1 MDYKKDLLTKLPQ
14 LKNTEGFP
22 IGKDEDIVALSQP
35 PYYTACPNPYIA
47 DFIKEHGTP
56 YNEETDN
63 YHREPFV
70 ADVSEGKGHPIYK
83 VHTYHTKVPHKAIIP
98 FIEHYTKEGDIVLDA
113 FCGTGM
119 TGVATQ
125 ECNRNAILSDLSP
138 MASFIAYNYNN
149 PIDIFSFKYKAS
161 KILEDTYD
169 ECGWMYETLHSDGV
183 TKGTINYTVWSDVFI
198 SPFSGNEFVFYD
210 VAVDKETGKVKS
222 EFLCPETGATLT
234 KKQCEKA
241 TIIEYDPILKKE
253 FSVAKQVPVLIN
265 YSIKYYGKGKN
276 SKKTFDKKLDENDF
290 KLINSINEQ
299 SIPYWFPI
307 EELPNG
313 YNTVQPKRSHNLNY
327 VHNFYTKRTLFIL
340 SSIFSKCDDSIF
352 KIWFTSQ
359 LINLSKLN
367 RYRPEVSFPYNPL
380 NGTLY
385 IGSQI
390 SEANVFEAYKNK
402 IVKFVQ
408 AFATIT
414 KKNNV
419 SVCSS
424 TQLHIPSNSIDY
436 IFTDPPFGSNIMY
449 SEMNFIWEAWLKV
462 STNNTDEAIINNVQQ
477 KKSDDYYDLMLKSFV
492 EYYRVL
498 KPKRWITVEFNNSS
512 SKIWNLIQNAIT
524 KSGFIISQVSIL
536 DKRQGSFK
544 QVTSANSVKSD
555 LIISAFK
562 PSTAFEKISS
572 VQTNKD
578 IEIYYVNEL
587 LTNLSQKPIVERTDK
602 MLYSKMIAYYI
613 QRGYE
618 IRYDAKS
625 FYSLLH
631 ANFVQEDGFWFTA
644 DQINSYLEYKKQ
656 QKMEGIDEVKSGEMF
671 LFVTDEKSALVWLY
685 NFLSIPKTFSDISVA
700 FNQTANIQGDNVP
713 DLRELLEQNFIFE
726 NAKYRRPLSEPEH
739 NQLVEKR
746 ERLLMR
752 EFETLLIQAQT
763 ERKKIKEVRKEALIY
778 GFETCYKNKRYQ
790 DILTLAG
797 KLDKSILENNGD
809 LNDFV
814 QASDIM
820 ITGIQ

>member
-1 MDYKKDLLTKLPQ
+1 MDYKKDLLTKLPE
-14 LKNTEGFP
+14 LKKIEGYP
-22 IGKDEDIVALSQP
+22 IGKDEDIIALSQP
-35 PYYTACPNPYIA
+35 PYYTACPNPYIE

-70 ADVSEGKGHPIYK
+70 ADVSEGKGHPIYN

-98 FIEHYTKEGDIVLDA
+98 FIEHYTNEGDIVLDG

-149 PIDIFSFKYKAS
+149 PIDIPSFKYKAS
-161 KILEDTYD
+161 KILEETFD
-169 ECGWMYETLHSDGV
+169 ECGWMYETLHTDGI

-198 SPFSGNEFVFYD
+198 SPFSGNEFIFYD
-210 VAVDKETGKVKS
+210 VAVDKETGKVS
-222 EFLCPETGATLT
+222 NEFLCPDTGAILT
-234 KKQCEKA
+234 KKQCEKVYVN
-241 TIIEYDPILKKE
+241 EFDPILNNNYK
-253 FSVAKQVPVLIN
+253 VAKQVPVLIN
-265 YSIKYYGKGKN
+265 YSIKNYGKGKN
-276 SKKTFDKKLDENDF
+276 SKKSFNKKLDNKDF
-290 KLINSINEQ
+290 ELINTINELT
-299 SIPYWFPI
+299 IPYWFPI
-307 EELPNG
+307 DELPHG
-313 YNTVQPKRSHNLNY
+313 YNTAQPKRSHGLNH
-327 VHNFYTKRTLFIL
+327 VHNFYTKRTLWIL
-340 SSIFSKCDDSIF
+340 SSIYSKCDESIY
-352 KIWFTSQ
+352 KILFTSQ
-359 LINLSKLN
+359 LVNLSKLN

-390 SEANVFEAYKNK
+390 SEANVFVAYRNK

-408 AFATIT
+408 ALSTIR
-414 KKNNV
+414 KANNV

-424 TQLHIPSNSIDY
+424 THLHIPTNSIDY

-462 STNNTDEAIINNVQQ
+462 KTNNTDEAIINNVQQ
-477 KKSDDYYDLMLKSFV
+477 KNSDSYYELMYNSFN

-512 SKIWNLIQNAIT
+512 SKIWNLIQSALT
-524 KSGFIISQVSIL
+524 RSGFIISQVTIL
-536 DKRQGSFK
+536 DKQQGSFK

-562 PSTAFEKISS
+562 PSTSFEKLLS
-572 VQTNKD
+572 VQSNKD
-578 IEIYYVNEL
+578 LELYYINEL
-587 LTNLSQKPIVERTDK
+587 LTNISNKPIIERTEK

-631 ANFVQEDGFWFTA
+631 SNFIQEDGFWFTSG
-644 DQINSYLEYKKQ
+644 QINSYLEYKKQ
-656 QKMEGIDEVKSGEMF
+656 QKLEGIDEVKSGEMF
-671 LFVTDEKSALVWLY
+671 LFVSDEKSALVWLY
-685 NFLSIPKTFSDISVA
+685 NFLSVPKSFSDISVA

-713 DLRELLEQNFIFE
+713 ELRELLEQNFIFE
-726 NAKYRRPLSEPEH
+726 NGKYRRPQSEPEH
-739 NQLVEKR
+739 NHLIEKR
-746 ERLLMR
+746 EKQLMR

-763 ERKKIKEVRKEALIY
+763 EKRKIKEVRKEALVF
-778 GFETCYKNKRYQ
+778 GFETCYKNKRYK

-814 QASDIM
+814 QASGIM
-820 ITGIQ
+820 ISGIM

>member
-1 MDYKKDLLTKLPQ
+1 MDYKKDLLSKLPE
-14 LKNTEGFP
+14 LKNIEGYP
-22 IGKDEDIVALSQP
+22 IGKDEDIIALSQP
-35 PYYTACPNPYIA
+35 PYYTACPNPYIE

-56 YNEETDN
+56 YNEENDN

-70 ADVSEGKGHPIYK
+70 ADVSEGKGHPIYN

-98 FIEHYTKEGDIVLDA
+98 FIEHYTDEGDIVLDA

-119 TGVATQ
+119 TGVAAQ

-149 PIDIFSFKYKAS
+149 PIDILSFKYKAS
-161 KILEDTYD
+161 KILEDTFD
-169 ECGWMYETLHSDGV
+169 EFGWMYETLHSDGV
-183 TKGTINYTVWSDVFI
+183 TKGTINYTVWSDVLI

-210 VAVDKETGKVKS
+210 VAVDKDTGKVKN
-222 EFLCPETGATLT
+222 EFLCPDTGAALT

-241 TIIEYDPILKKE
+241 YINEFDPIFKKE
-253 FSVAKQVPVLIN
+253 IRVVKQVPVLIN
-265 YSIKYYGKGKN
+265 YSIKYYGKGKKN
-276 SKKTFDKKLDENDF
+276 KKSFNKKLDNDDF
-290 KLINSINEQ
+290 KLITLINEQ
-299 SIPYWFPI
+299 KNPYWFPI
-307 EELPNG
+307 EELPIG
-313 YNTVQPKRSHNLNY
+313 YNTAQPKRSHNLNY
-327 VHNFYTKRTLFIL
+327 VHNFYTKRTLLIL
-340 SSIFSKCDDSIF
+340 SSIFSKCDESIY
-352 KIWFTSQ
+352 KVWFTSQ

-402 IVKFVQ
+402 ITKFVQ
-408 AFATIT
+408 AFSTVT
-414 KKNNV
+414 KRNSV

-424 TQLHIPSNSIDY
+424 TKLQVPSNTIDY

-449 SEMNFIWEAWLKV
+449 SEMNFIWESWLKV
-462 STNNTDEAIINNVQQ
+462 RTNNDDEAIINNVQQ
-477 KKSDDYYDLMLKSFV
+477 KDADDYYHLMFNSFL

-536 DKRQGSFK
+536 DKKQGSFK

-562 PSTAFEKISS
+562 PSSNFDAQFAKSAGE
-572 VQTNKD
+572 NLEMLF
-578 IEIYYVNEL
+578 IEEF
-587 LTNLSQKPIVERTDK
+587 LTNLPISPKIERTEK
-602 MLYSKMIAYYI
+602 MLYSKMLAFYV
-613 QRGYE
+613 QNGYE

-631 ANFVQEDGFWFTA
+631 ANFVQEDGFWFTSG
-644 DQINSYLEYKKQ
+644 QINSYLEYKKQ
-656 QKMEGIDEVKSGEMF
+656 QKLEGIDEVKSGEMF

-685 NFLSIPKTFSDISVA
+685 NFLSVPKTFSDISVA
-700 FNQTANIQGDNVP
+700 YNQTVNIQGDNVP
-713 DLRELLEQNFIFE
+713 ELRELLEQNFIFE
-726 NAKYRRPLSEPEH
+726 NGKYRRPQSEPEH

-746 ERLLMR
+746 EKQLMR

-763 ERKKIKEVRKEALIY
+763 EKRKIKEVRKEALVF
-778 GFETCYKNKRYQ
+778 GFETCYKNKRYK

-814 QASDIM
+814 QASEIM
-820 ITGIQ
+820 ISGIM